1 MTEKK
6 LLNVNV
12 ITSAF
17 ASRGREQAVKIL
29 EEAAEVF
36 EAREQLDGPD
46 YGFSATD
53 EERFALACEIVDL
66 ITAAAG
72 LATAWNLD
80 SETLQKAAV
89 TVNAKNDKRER
100 LARLQDWTIE

>member
-53 EERFALACEIVDL
+53 E
-66 ITAAAG
+66 
-72 LATAWNLD
+72 
-80 SETLQKAAV
+80 
-89 TVNAKNDKRER
+89 
-100 LARLQDWTIE
+100 